1 MSYVSGFVAAVPV
14 ANKQA
19 FIDHAKVA
27 AEIFKDH
34 GALEITENWGVDVP
48 DGAVTSFP
56 MAVKCEPGEV
66 VVLSWIKWP
75 DRASSD
81 QAMAAMMDDP
91 RMDPET
97 MAMPFDGQRMIFGGF
112 ETVFAA

>member
-75 DRASSD
+75 DRASCD
-81 QAMAAMMDDP
+81 QAMAAMMDDS